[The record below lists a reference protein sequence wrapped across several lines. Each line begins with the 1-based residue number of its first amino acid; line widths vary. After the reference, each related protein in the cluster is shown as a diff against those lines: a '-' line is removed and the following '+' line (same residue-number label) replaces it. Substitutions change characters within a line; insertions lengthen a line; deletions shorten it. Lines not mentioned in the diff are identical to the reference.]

1 MSPPAVPA
9 EPIET
14 DAVVIGAGPVGL
26 WQVFQLG
33 LQELQAHVID
43 ALPHVGGQCA
53 ELYPDKPIYDL
64 PGLPVCTGAELI
76 ERLQTQIRPM
86 QPVFHLDQLV
96 AELQPLDGGRWQ
108 VRTQRGLTLQARC
121 VVIAAGVG
129 AFVPR
134 TLPLDGLE
142 RHLGDQLHYRQQTP
156 EQFAG
161 LDLVITGGEE
171 GAVEH
176 ALRLSDDGPGQP
188 RRLTL
193 IHRRDNFRASAD
205 QLAQLRQRIDAGRI
219 RLVLGQI
226 GALRHDAQ
234 GHLAALLVDGRDG
247 QPLEV
252 PLDALLVQL
261 GISPK
266 LGPLSDWGLALERK
280 QLQVDPA
287 TCATSAPGVYAVGDI
302 NSYPGKKKLI
312 LCGFFEATL
321 AAYAAAARLRPDEPQ
336 PLLYTT
342 TSPKLQRILGVT
354 PTPSD

>member
-1 MSPPAVPA
+1 MSTPAPTA
-9 EPIET
+9 PIDT
-14 DAVVIGAGPVGL
+14 DAIIIGAGPVGL
-26 WQVFQLG
+26 YQVFQLG
-33 LQELQAHVID
+33 LQEIRAHVID
-43 ALPHVGGQCA
+43 ALPHPGGQCA

-76 ERLQTQIRPM
+76 ERLLMQIRPM
-86 QPVFHLDQLV
+86 QAVFHLDQLV
-96 AELQPLDGGRWQ
+96 TELTRLADGRWQ
-108 VRTQRGLTLQARC
+108 VGTTRGLTLRAPC

-134 TLPLDGLE
+134 ALAVDGLDA
-142 RHLGDQLHYRQQTP
+142 HLGSQLFYRVTAP
-156 EQFAG
+156 DQFAG

-176 ALRLSDDGPGQP
+176 ALRLAEAGPTQP
-188 RRLTL
+188 RSITL
-193 IHRRDNFRASAD
+193 IHRRDNFRAPEPD
-205 QLAQLRQRIDAGRI
+205 LQRLRECIAAGGI

-226 GALRHDAQ
+226 SALRHDATGRLQ
-234 GHLAALLVDGRDG
+234 ALGVTGRDG
-247 QPLEV
+247 APLDV

-266 LGPLSDWGLALERK
+266 LGPLTDWGLALERK

-287 TCATSAPGVYAVGDI
+287 SCATSAPGVYAVGDI

-321 AAYAAAARLRPDEPQ
+321 AAFAAAAQLHPDEPQ

-342 TSPKLQRILGVT
+342 TSPKLQRILGVA